1 MRKEDF
7 CDVLADIN
15 ENYVKEAR
23 MPMVKSKKN
32 TWVKW
37 VAIAAVCLCIV
48 SAIGITYIVTSD
60 KEENNNVLKWSEGFV
75 AEDYFKYNKYEVS
88 STGPAVD
95 GSVIAP
101 YAETRYFSDY
111 RTEFEMNGVIPTLSD
126 YPEYEFT
133 AQYNEDGSIYSVRFF
148 WAQRS
153 ENYNSYME
161 LTAGYQEEKIIR
173 DCIDAKA
180 GPDNPYVTVTERAGI
195 QIVARRYR
203 GGIKTLTFQD
213 GEIWYQIK
221 FGWKCTYDD
230 AVRILDW
237 IWEHPIDFNL
247 FTIDRGTEITRSNL
261 EEMPEA
267 FSEYIPD
274 FSELFDYVCADNF
287 INLKDG
293 EPYEFQGSFFSD
305 VKVLGEYDTSTRI
318 SWYIYAQPDYYV
330 LQRCMGDISE
340 ITEQLVTDIF
350 SEISDFTYTDG
361 EIIFM
366 KDNYLI
372 WVSGKDADIVW
383 HAIESLKN
391 D

>member
-23 MPMVKSKKN
+23 MSIVKSKKK
-32 TWVKW
+32 TWAKW
-37 VAIAAVCLCIV
+37 AAIAACLCIV
-48 SAIGITYIVTSD
+48 SVIGITYIVTRD
-60 KEENNNVLKWSEGFV
+60 KEESGNILKWSEAFL

-88 STGPAVD
+88 STGLAVD

-111 RTEFEMNGVIPTLSD
+111 RTEFEIGEVIPTLSD
-126 YPEYEFT
+126 YPEYANT
-133 AQYNEDGSIYSVRFF
+133 AHYNEDGSIYNVRFF

-161 LTAGYQEEKIIR
+161 LTAGYQEEKISQ

-180 GPDNPYVTVTERAGI
+180 GPDNPYVTVTERDGI

-237 IWEHPIDFNL
+237 VWEHPIDFNL

-287 INLKDG
+287 ISLKDG
-293 EPYEFQGSFFSD
+293 EPYEFQGSYYSS
-305 VKVLGEYDTSTRI
+305 VKYKGNYNTDTRI
-318 SWYIYAQPDYYV
+318 SWYIYTQPNYYD
-330 LQRCMGDISE
+330 LQRTLGDISE
-340 ITEQLVTDIF
+340 LTEQRIEYMF
-350 SEISDFTYTDG
+350 SE
-361 EIIFM
+361 EINKSLRGDIYFM
-366 KDNYLI
+366 MNDYLI
-372 WVSGKDADIVW
+372 FVDGKDAHTVW
-383 HAIESLKN
+383 LAIESLKKE
-391 D
+391 